1 MLDGQLTGGTGHA
14 VSLGKI
20 NMTAESSSLK
30 IVTTLLT
37 FFSLICFPATV
48 TQHIPAGAKGI
59 ISKRRAF
66 GHTQTG
72 SAEYKVYSIT

>member
-59 ISKRRAF
+59 ISKSTF

>member
-30 IVTTLLT
+30 IVTTLPT

-59 ISKRRAF
+59 ISKSTF